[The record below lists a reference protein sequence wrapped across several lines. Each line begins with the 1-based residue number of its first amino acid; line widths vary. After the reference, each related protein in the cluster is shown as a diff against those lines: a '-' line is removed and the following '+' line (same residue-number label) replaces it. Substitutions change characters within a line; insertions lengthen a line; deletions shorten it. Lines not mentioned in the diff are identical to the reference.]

1 MQEADCPDQVCV
13 NTRPADREGQ
23 SIVCLPN
30 RVVVEVRGSKK
41 DFIDG
46 VSE

>member
-1 MQEADCPDQVCV
+1 MTEANCADQVCV
-13 NTRPADREGQ
+13 HTRPADREGQ

-30 RVVVEVRGSKK
+30 RVVVEVRSLKK
-41 DFIDG
+41 DAIDG